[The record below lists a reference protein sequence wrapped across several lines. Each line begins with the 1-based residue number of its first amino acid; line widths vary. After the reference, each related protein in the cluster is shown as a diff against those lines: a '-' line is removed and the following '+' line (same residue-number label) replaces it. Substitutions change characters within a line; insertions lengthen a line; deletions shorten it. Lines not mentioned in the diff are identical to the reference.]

1 MSGWVTVFDVAS
13 EPFRWGNAGEGLA
26 ALALVA
32 LGAAVSI
39 ALRRRGA
46 RGATLVMSLACG
58 VAAFFVARTFDH
70 RREHLECVEA
80 SRGGGGRWVEGT
92 VERFRPVVSVWQ
104 RPAWE
109 EFEVGGE
116 RIRYPLIA
124 QGCGFHRV
132 LVEGG
137 PIREGMQVRLLLW
150 REQIRQLQIAG
161 GDGPAP
167 PAAAGSPGRPPR
179 PGPPGRLPGG
189 AGGCYEPGGC
199 APRTSPA

>member
-1 MSGWVTVFDVAS
+1 MNGWVTIFDVAS

-32 LGAAVSI
+32 LGAAISI

-58 VAAFFVARTFDH
+58 LAAFFVARTLEH

-80 SRGGGGRWVEGT
+80 SRSGTGHWVEGP
-92 VERFRPVVSVWQ
+92 VERFRPVVSIWQ

-109 EFEVGGE
+109 ELDVAGE
-116 RIRYPLIA
+116 HVRYPLIA
-124 QGCGFHRV
+124 QGCGYHRV
-132 LVEGG
+132 VAEGG

-150 REQIRQLQIAG
+150 RDQILKVEIAAADLAG
-161 GDGPAP
+161 P
-167 PAAAGSPGRPPR
+167 PAHSH
-179 PGPPGRLPGG
+179 GPP
-189 AGGCYEPGGC
+189 
-199 APRTSPA
+199 